1 MGDPRRLKTKY
12 ETPRKQ
18 WDTDRISTESKLV
31 SEYGLK
37 NIRELWVALAELKK
51 VRREARRLLSVGD
64 EGAEESK
71 KVLGKLTRLG
81 IGTNIDTLDKILTLD
96 VRDFLERRLQTRV
109 LKRGLART
117 TNQARQLIAHGF
129 VAVNGRKV
137 TSPSYMVPVELE
149 PTLAY
154 FKPISIEVA
163 REQKAQAKKPAKEA
177 AQEAPAPAEGGQK
190 EEAQEAKE

>member
-64 EGAEESK
+64 EGVEESK
-71 KVLGKLTRLG
+71 KVIGKLARLG
-81 IGTNIDTLDKILTLD
+81 IGTNVDTLDKILTLD

-117 TNQARQLIAHGF
+117 TKQARQLIVHGF

-149 PTLAY
+149 ATIAH

-163 REQKAQAKKPAKEA
+163 KAQAKKPAKAEA
-177 AQEAPAPAEGGQK
+177 EAQAPAAGGEAK
-190 EEAQEAKE
+190 EEAQEAKQ